1 MLEEGDEG
9 KRGSSKPSN
18 RSVIHPQSMV
28 MHDLHIIYRM
38 RSEEEL
44 EDYWE
49 HHDEEDDHDRRRLRK
64 KVIDDIGLFK
74 KDLLLNI

>member
-1 MLEEGDEG
+1 M
-9 KRGSSKPSN
+9 
-18 RSVIHPQSMV
+18 M

-64 KVIDDIGLFK
+64 KVIDDIGLFR